1 LPLTNCKPQKIEND
15 PLVKESWGDSYSL
28 FYNYS
33 TRAQQWLR
41 KDIYDQF
48 SLAEADITAP
58 CSVVH
63 VRRSDVVL
71 HTERSRKYFPMS
83 TYVDHLPAHRK
94 NATIF
99 LLTDDANAIDE
110 AHEFYPELKWKYLN
124 RKRWRGT
131 EGGWENQTPSRSPKL
146 ELAIIMATLRLAQR
160 CDTIVHSSSQFA
172 EVLKLVMRWGNP
184 KLQKIEIDKRIR
196 FEDMYSFNNSIS
208 HTALNTSLHELRQ
221 KRRTA
226 PTSTTGLRR

>member
-1 LPLTNCKPQKIEND
+1 LTNCKAQKIEND
-15 PLVKESWGDSYSL
+15 PLVKQSWANGYNI
-28 FYNYS
+28 FYNYT

-41 KDIYDQF
+41 KDVYDQF
-48 SLAEADITAP
+48 SLVEADITTP

-71 HTERSRKYFPMS
+71 HVKRSRKYFPLS
-83 TYVDHLPAHRK
+83 TYVEHLPAHRK
-94 NATIF
+94 NDTIF

-110 AHEFYPELKWKYLN
+110 AHEFYPELNWKYLN

-146 ELAIIMATLRLAQR
+146 ELAIILATLRIAQR

-172 EVLKLVMRWGNP
+172 TVLRRVMRWGNP
-184 KLQKIEIDKRIR
+184 KLQKIQIDKWIR

-208 HTALNTSLHELRQ
+208 HTALNSSLHELRQ
-221 KRRTA
+221 QRRKA
-226 PTSTTGLRR
+226 PASTTRLRQ